1 MRRISTSHL
10 VFLVLVSA
18 SAVFL
23 NWSAISASPTLFNL
37 IIIAP
42 SGVLVIALAAFLF
55 IKSNETQ
62 TQEENSDV
70 KQAEKKAL
78 LGDITLLAV
87 FAIFCLSLTTIGFD
101 IATFLFVWLGIMLGG
116 ERNWFIPPI
125 FSAIFT
131 FALAKGFGSLF
142 PFPMP
147 LMVF

>member
-42 SGVLVIALAAFLF
+42 SGVLVIALAAFLL

-62 TQEENSDV
+62 TQEESPDV

-101 IATFLFVWLGIMLGG
+101 IATFLFVWLGIVLGG

-131 FALAKGFGSLF
+131 FTLAKGFGSLF